1 MSFFDQIPLHTTS
14 LFKFES
20 VPHETDHKYI
30 KSYYHHL
37 TDFIP
42 YHTHDFYEINI
53 IYSGVGKH
61 KLENR
66 EILTQRGDVFI
77 IPPNMKHGYS
87 CKDELTVYHI
97 LLSNSFIAVYSP
109 LLEKMRGY
117 NMIFNIEP
125 LFREHIEKTY
135 YLKSED
141 IPFEQL
147 KHHISLIESY
157 NRADNCEPTIIAHV
171 LSLIALLSNAI
182 FLSKPLTI
190 DTLPNEQ
197 VLTVLESLEYIE
209 KHYDDKID
217 FKYIAHKSAYSYSTY
232 LRYFKKLTGTT
243 PAKYQTKCKIKNA
256 ANMLLNT
263 NESILSI
270 ALTCGFYDSSH
281 FIKEFI
287 REKQISPSKFRK
299 EKIQPNNMQLS
310 NDIFT

>member
-14 LFKFES
+14 LFKFEA
-20 VPHETDHKYI
+20 VPHKTDRQYI

-87 CKDELTVYHI
+87 CNDELTVYHI
-97 LLSNSFIAVYSP
+97 LLSNSFIALYSP

-117 NMIFNIEP
+117 NVIFNIEP
-125 LFREHIEKTY
+125 MFREHIEKTF

-157 NRADNCEPTIIAHV
+157 DRVNDCESAITAHV
-171 LSLIALLSNAI
+171 LSLIALLSNVI
-182 FLSKPLTI
+182 FLSKPINI
-190 DTLPNEQ
+190 DTLPNDQ
-197 VLTVLESLEYIE
+197 VLTVLESMEYIE

-217 FKYIAHKSAYSYSTY
+217 FKNIANKNALSYSSY

-243 PAKYQTKCKIKNA
+243 PTKYQTKCKIKNA
-256 ANMLLNT
+256 VNILINT
-263 NESILSI
+263 SDSILSI
-270 ALTCGFYDSSH
+270 GLNCGFYDSSH
-281 FIKEFI
+281 FIREFI

-299 EKIQPNNMQLS
+299 EKVQPNNMQIS